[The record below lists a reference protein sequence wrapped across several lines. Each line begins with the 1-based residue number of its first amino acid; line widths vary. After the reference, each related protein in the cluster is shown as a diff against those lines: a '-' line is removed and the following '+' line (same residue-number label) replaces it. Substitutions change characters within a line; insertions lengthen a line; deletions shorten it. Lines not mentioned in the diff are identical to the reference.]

1 MNSAAGDP
9 IGPGF
14 PIRTSAD
21 QSSLAAPHG
30 FSQRVTSFIASV
42 RQGIHQMLFK
52 RLIQQNPSHADPKRK
67 NQACLKNKLACQ
79 KIHAPCPCKHPTR
92 TPQKQATDFICSKRP
107 WTMPDKRQAA
117 RLAPRPQNTPSCR
130 QNPRPDDRPLP
141 RPRPILHPIH
151 NVKQPGRH
159 MWPTGQGPKPQCR
172 RSRQHPP
179 KGRPTRFFQNPTQ

>member
-67 NQACLKNKLACQ
+67 KRRPPLQEDKRFIRPTLTRPLKSS
-79 KIHAPCPCKHPTR
+79 R
-92 TPQKQATDFICSKRP
+92 ERATDFSVQK
-107 WTMPDKRQAA
+107 TLDD
-117 RLAPRPQNTPSCR
+117 APQT
-130 QNPRPDDRPLP
+130 
-141 RPRPILHPIH
+141 
-151 NVKQPGRH
+151 PGRRLL
-159 MWPTGQGPKPQCR
+159 T
-172 RSRQHPP
+172 
-179 KGRPTRFFQNPTQ
+179 

>member
-1 MNSAAGDP
+1 MDSAAGDP

-67 NQACLKNKLACQ
+67 KTPSPSAGRQTLHKAYANPPSQKLK
-79 KIHAPCPCKHPTR
+79 R
-92 TPQKQATDFICSKRP
+92 TGDRLYLFKRP
-107 WTMPDKRQAA
+107 WTMPLKRQAVGSLHNAYAKKHNAHAKKA
-117 RLAPRPQNTPSCR
+117 RRPAPKDLVQFFIRSTMSNNR
-130 QNPRPDDRPLP
+130 
-141 RPRPILHPIH
+141 
-151 NVKQPGRH
+151 VKQQAVLKTAKRPC
-159 MWPTGQGPKPQCR
+159 PKAIAR
-172 RSRQHPP
+172 KKADP
-179 KGRPTRFFQNPTQ
+179 KA